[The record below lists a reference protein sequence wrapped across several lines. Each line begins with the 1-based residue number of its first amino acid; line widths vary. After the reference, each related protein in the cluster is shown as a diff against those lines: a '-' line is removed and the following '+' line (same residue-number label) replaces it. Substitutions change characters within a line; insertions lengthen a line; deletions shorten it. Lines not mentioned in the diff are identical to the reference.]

1 MTFEQNIKNWVSLD
15 NQIKQLNEKV
25 RILKEQRIETC
36 EEINRTIEE
45 RNLQNAVVEI
55 SDGRLKFTTQKI
67 AQPLTF
73 KYVEQRLAEI
83 IPDES
88 KVDQII
94 NYLKCKRQMKY
105 TPDIKRTYTN

>member
-25 RILKEQRIETC
+25 RLLKDQRSEAC

-73 KYVEQRLAEI
+73 RYVEQRLAEI

-94 NYLKCKRQMKY
+94 NYLKCKRQMRY
-105 TPDIKRTYTN
+105 TPDIKRIYSN